1 MVRMGDSLGL
11 YKTLHAKGPMTV
23 EEFAA
28 AADVNQRYRREWA
41 SHQAASK
48 YLTYDSA
55 AQKFSLSEEQAM
67 VFAIDDSPFNM
78 LGAFDATVAIIGN
91 QDKVEPPSGTA
102 EASAGATRAPVCL
115 APARVSFVPVTK
127 RT

>member
-1 MVRMGDSLGL
+1 MLDETKLNQFVGQMLADLGGAGSVAMVRMGDSLGL

-28 AADVNQRYRREWA
+28 AADVNQRYLREWA

-55 AQKFSLSEEQAM
+55 TQKFSLSEEQAM
-67 VFAIDDSPFNM
+67 GLRSMTAPSTCSARSTRQSPSSAIR
-78 LGAFDATVAIIGN
+78 
-91 QDKVEPPSGTA
+91 
-102 EASAGATRAPVCL
+102 TR
-115 APARVSFVPVTK
+115 
-127 RT
+127 